1 MKIEIELL
9 RGRFETQC
17 REAIDSQAVEE
28 YAEAM
33 RGGEV
38 FPPVEVFQD
47 GTAYLL
53 GDGFHRVEAA
63 YLAGFTEIEAN
74 VRQGGMI
81 EAIRYALNANSRHG
95 LRRTHADIARAV
107 RIAYDNRI
115 ALGLGEVPSARA
127 VAKMIGCSHHTV
139 ASQLGNL
146 PSWADSETRMGADG
160 KERRLPESNP
170 ENPVDACG
178 VPIPEHAIAI
188 FERRGEVVE
197 MLDKIA
203 KIRNKI
209 EIADS
214 LNDPLFKQCRTEGIL
229 LDISKVYRHI
239 AIALPQHVCPWC
251 GGTGCSQCR
260 TTGMVSSY
268 VWSTAPQKLKDKIM
282 GVS

>member
-47 GTAYLL
+47 GAAYLL

-95 LRRTHADIARAV
+95 IRRTHADIARAV

-115 ALGLGEVPSARA
+115 ALGLGEVPSANS
-127 VAKMIGCSHHTV
+127 VAKMVGVHNETAKAHLTESV
-139 ASQLGNL
+139 R
-146 PSWADSETRMGADG
+146 SWAESTHRTGADG
-160 KERRLPESNP
+160 KTYPVPEP
-170 ENPVDACG
+170 ENPMDACG
-178 VPIPEHAIAI
+178 IPIPEHAIAI

-214 LNDPLFKQCRTEGIL
+214 MNDPLFRQCRTEGIL

-268 VWSTAPQKLKDKIM
+268 VWSTAPQKLKDKLM